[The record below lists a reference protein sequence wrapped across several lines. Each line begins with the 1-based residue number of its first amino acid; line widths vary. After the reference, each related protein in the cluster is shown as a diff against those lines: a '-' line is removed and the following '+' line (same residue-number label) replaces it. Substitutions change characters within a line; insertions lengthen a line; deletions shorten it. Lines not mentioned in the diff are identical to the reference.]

1 MPSSPRSFAGSPSPP
16 LVRITVHPVLT
27 ICVILTAPPSVSR
40 EVTKDDHYGGHLI
53 PKGAQIMANNWAI
66 SRDEEQYPEPEAFRP
81 ERFLDAA
88 GKALRTDIL
97 HPMQYA
103 FGFGHRTCPGR
114 FLADALLFSHFAHVL
129 KAFDVALP
137 LGAEALKA
145 DRQMKIKSNGAAC
158 RVDEVYVTLAPRSP
172 AASALFGLAAP
183 PSAGHN
189 GAANGNAAH

>member
-1 MPSSPRSFAGSPSPP
+1 M
-16 LVRITVHPVLT
+16 LT
-27 ICVILTAPPSVSR
+27 DGGAVTR
-40 EVTKDDHYGGHLI
+40 EVTKDDHYKNYLI

-66 SRDEEQYPEPEAFRP
+66 SRDTSEYPDPETFRP
-81 ERFLDAA
+81 ERFLDDA

-97 HPMQYA
+97 HPMKYA

-158 RVDEVYVTLAPRSP
+158 RVEGDWDVARIQRVVEDIRTP
-172 AASALFGLAAP
+172 
-183 PSAGHN
+183 
-189 GAANGNAAH
+189 GAVVVERFCELSIC